1 MFGQLGSISLNMKG
15 AGMAKAEVIAFVT
28 GICKRSQLTEDQES
42 ELLRHVD
49 VAFDTVELSS
59 STHSSD
65 VERNTGIPAPSDK
78 GVGLTQSASSEE
90 FDLL

>member
-1 MFGQLGSISLNMKG
+1 
-15 AGMAKAEVIAFVT
+15 MAKAEVIAFVT

-49 VAFDTVELSS
+49 MAFDTVELSS

-65 VERNTGIPAPSDK
+65 TERNADVPAPADKGIP
-78 GVGLTQSASSEE
+78 LTQSLSSEE